1 MQLYKGKPSKIE
13 LVIEADDAFEEAV
26 YCKPPSARSRA
37 VWMETLMK
45 IVDSNDKETEAIGK
59 IADQA
64 INLILIT
71 SCTEQG
77 VPIFV
82 NDDREFLAEKL
93 EVHHHDMMVKAGCKI
108 IGNTPLEVQE
118 GMLMDVFKEDKKEDK
133 DENEEDDN
141 ESEDDQADNDEA
153 AESTEG
159 KPDTE

>member
-13 LVIEADDAFEEAV
+13 LVIKAGDAFDEAV

-45 IVDSNDKETEAIGK
+45 IVDSNEKETEAISK

-64 INLILIT
+64 VNLILIT
-71 SCTEQG
+71 SCNSEG

-82 NDDREFLAEKL
+82 NEDREFLADQL
-93 EVHHHDMMVKAGCKI
+93 EVHHHDMMVKAGCDI
-108 IGNTPLEVQE
+108 IGNIPLEVQE
-118 GMLMDVFKEDKKEDK
+118 GMLMDVFKEDKEDEK
-133 DENEEDDN
+133 NDN
-141 ESEDDQADNDEA
+141 ESEDDKADNDEA